1 MIQKRFLLALDGG
14 SQLERN
20 ADARH
25 FRDRLRLV
33 LPVRVDE
40 RNGLRQ
46 FGFAL
51 VVVGDDQIDAKLPA
65 QRGLVIGRDAAVDRH
80 DQLYALL
87 FERVDGDGVQPVAL
101 FKAGRDIAGHMA
113 ALAAQILRQQA
124 GRRDA
129 VDVVIA
135 EDGDMLAPGKRLFDA
150 GGSLVHVQ
158 KGKRRRERIAAG

>member
-1 MIQKRFLLALDGG
+1 M
-14 SQLERN
+14 LERIR
-20 ADARH
+20 AVR
-25 FRDRLRLV
+25 
-33 LPVRVDE
+33 PVRVDDSHGGGE
-40 RNGLRQ
+40 LLL
-46 FGFAL
+46 AL

-80 DQLYALL
+80 DQLHTLL

-124 GRRDA
+124 GRRNA

-135 EDGDMLAPGKRLFDA
+135 EDGDMLTTGQRLFDA